1 MNFRK
6 MAAAFAAAGL
16 LICMAGCAGGSSK
29 GNVTANLIKS
39 PVSGTSPKGETMAGS
54 VVAVDLAEGDKI
66 AEIEIE
72 GYGTIKAKLFSD
84 IAPVGVK
91 NFIDLAEEGFY
102 DGLKIHRV
110 VADFMM
116 QGGSLNGDGTGGNA
130 KTENSYFEVEA
141 DKSARHFYGA
151 LCYANSMGKNTTQFY
166 IVNNHVSQDITELNV
181 DNIKNVVTQLEE
193 LLTTTESG
201 TPEYEYYSSQAKYYK
216 NLADFVGSASD
227 DIKKAYTEVGGTP
240 VLDGGYTVFGQVFE
254 GYDIIDKISR
264 VEVGTSSSG
273 EESKPLEDIIIN
285 TVRIVDYVP
294 AGGDTSSDA
303 SSVASSDVSSDAS
316 SDVSSDASSDVS
328 SDASSDVSSDTESK
342 ISTVEPSVQN

>member
-1 MNFRK
+1 MKFRNL
-6 MAAAFAAAGL
+6 AAVIAAAGMIL
-16 LICMAGCAGGSSK
+16 GMTGCSGGGTA

-39 PVSGTSPKGETMAGS
+39 PVSGTSPKGEKMAPS
-54 VVAVDLAEGDKI
+54 VVAVELADGDKV

-72 GYGTIKAKLFSD
+72 GYGTIKAKLYPD

-91 NFIDLAEEGFY
+91 NFIDLAEEGYY

-130 KTENSYFEVEA
+130 KTESTYFDIEP

-151 LCYANSMGKNTTQFY
+151 LCYANAMGRNTTQFY

-181 DNIKNVVTQLEE
+181 DNINNVVTQFEE
-193 LLTTTESG
+193 VLKQCEADTTE
-201 TPEYEYYSSQAKYYK
+201 YMYYNSQMNYYK
-216 NLADFVGSASD
+216 NLADFVANATED
-227 DIKKAYTEVGGTP
+227 VKKAYAEVGGTP

-264 VEVGTSSSG
+264 VEVGTNASG
-273 EESKPLEDIIIN
+273 EESKPLEDIIIK
-285 TVRIVDYVP
+285 TVRIVDYKTP
-294 AGGDTSSDA
+294 TEEETSSKNTPTSSNTSSDSA
-303 SSVASSDVSSDAS
+303 SEA
-316 SDVSSDASSDVS
+316 
-328 SDASSDVSSDTESK
+328 ESK
-342 ISTVEPSVQN
+342 VQTLEASEQN